1 MIDTKTL
8 NDLIVPC
15 IEAATEAGALIE
27 AALRSDKVIRTKPD
41 GSPVTDTDEK
51 AESIIYDR
59 IAHLLPGAEFVGEER
74 VEKNGLGHMKFNGP
88 FWLVD
93 ALDGTREFVRGFPDV
108 TVNIALIDE
117 DKRPVL
123 GVLFAPAHDVL
134 YWATRNGGA
143 FMRGPNDMPTR
154 AVRMRHAD
162 PQALTVLGGK
172 RSSIPETLE
181 PYLGPHMVTANFQR
195 SSSLKFGLVAEGRA
209 DVYTRLGDTYEW
221 DLAAGDMILSEAGG
235 RLIAMTTG
243 NDMTYGKTGA
253 KLINPGFIAASRH
266 LFKGLLIRT
275 T

>member
-1 MIDTKTL
+1 MLSAKTI
-8 NDLIVPC
+8 NDLLVPC
-15 IEAATEAGALIE
+15 IEAATEAGAIIE

-51 AESIIYDR
+51 AEGIIYDR
-59 IAHLLPGAEFVGEER
+59 IAHLLPEAVFVGEER
-74 VEKNGLGHMKFNGP
+74 VEKHGIANMDFSGP

-123 GVLFAPAHDVL
+123 GVLHAPAHDVL
-134 YWATRNGGA
+134 YWAIRGGGT
-143 FMRGPNDMPTR
+143 FMRGPRDLPTR
-154 AVRMRHAD
+154 QVRMRPAN

-181 PYLGPHMVTANFQR
+181 PYLGPHVVTANFQR

-221 DLAAGDMILSEAGG
+221 DLAAGDIILNEAGG

-243 NDMTYGKTGA
+243 TDMTYGKTGS
-253 KLINPGFIAASRH
+253 KLINPGFVAASRS
-266 LFKGLLIRT
+266 LFKGLLIRH
-275 T
+275 